1 MKRVK
6 LAYGGCLRKG
16 KGEMMGCFW
25 ISFVD
30 EENGEEKPS
39 KVLEGKD
46 DERGRKRN
54 QHIWVEVDN
63 TVMLVP

>member
-1 MKRVK
+1 
-6 LAYGGCLRKG
+6 
-16 KGEMMGCFW
+16 MGCFW

-46 DERGRKRN
+46 DGRGRKRN
-54 QHIWVEVDN
+54 QHIWVDD